1 MLPELE
7 IVLVNTRF
15 PENIGMAAR
24 ACANFGCKN
33 ICLVKPEKKDLL
45 NAIPLATPKG
55 LNILKNIRFSAS
67 LSEAVSCSNI
77 VYGTTARTGGWRK
90 AIQCPDEAAEK
101 MVTYTDQKIS
111 LVFGSEDRGLINSD
125 IMICDYL
132 VHIPTTSEATS
143 LNLAQAVLIMLYEY
157 SKAAKKQN
165 IFNKMGINK
174 ESPDKLI
181 TNKDKERLL
190 EAFKIMLLEIDGL
203 HGDNPDYFM
212 LQWKEMFAKA
222 QLKRNQYDA
231 LMGLC
236 RQVHNKLKRDA

>member
-15 PENIGMAAR
+15 PENIGMVAR

-55 LNILKNIRFSAS
+55 LNILKNIRFSSS

-90 AIQCPDEAAEK
+90 SVQYPGEAAEK
-101 MVTYTDQKIS
+101 MITYADHKIS
-111 LVFGSEDRGLINSD
+111 LVFGPEDRGLLNSE

-132 VHIPTTSEATS
+132 LHIPTTTEAPS
-143 LNLAQAVLIMLYEY
+143 LNLAQAVLIILYEY

-165 IFNKMGINK
+165 IFDKIDINK
-174 ESPDKLI
+174 ESPTKLI
-181 TNKDKERLL
+181 TNKDKERLF
-190 EAFKIMLLEIDGL
+190 EAFKSMLLEIDAL
-203 HGDNPDYFM
+203 HGDKPDYFM
-212 LQWKEMFAKA
+212 LQWKEMFTKAK
-222 QLKRNQYDA
+222 LKRNEYDA

-236 RQVHNKLKRDA
+236 RQIHNKLKR

>member
-111 LVFGSEDRGLINSD
+111 LVFGSEDRGLIN
-125 IMICDYL
+125 
-132 VHIPTTSEATS
+132 HIPTTSEATS

-174 ESPDKLI
+174 EIPGKLI

-222 QLKRNQYDA
+222 QLKRNEYDA

-236 RQVHNKLKRDA
+236 RQVHNKLKRGA